1 MTDYIILGLSTIGA
15 LFVLIASFGILK
27 MPDFYARLSVTIKA
41 ATLGIGCILIA
52 ASLHFKDFPITTKA
66 LAIIFFIFLT
76 TPVAGFLIGRV
87 AYSTGIQLW
96 KNSIVDEIKNDP
108 DSSAAIEENTDVRTS
123 QEPTSD
129 ENEPL

>member
-1 MTDYIILGLSTIGA
+1 MTDILIVFLSVLGS

-41 ATLGIGCILIA
+41 ATLGAGCLLLA

-66 LAIIFFIFLT
+66 LAIILFIFLT

-87 AYSTGIQLW
+87 GYVTGIKLW
-96 KNSIVDEIKNDP
+96 KHSIIDEMKNDP
-108 DSSAAIEENTDVRTS
+108 NSSCSLVEKERSA
-123 QEPTSD
+123 QEKNK
-129 ENEPL
+129 ENEV